1 MSKERFNRII
11 YEAYD
16 KYKTHTEQQ
25 QNNQKIAVQR
35 LRSQGKRVK
44 VVLII
49 LLNKEEFIH
58 KCKTDKEFS
67 EMWKLKIEER
77 ELSYNER
84 NELYKQRVGEYVE
97 DTDARWEMS
106 TSKTFVDD
114 LNDMNIPT
122 KLLTL
127 TYQNEKIEVYE

>member
-67 EMWKLKIEER
+67 EMWGLKIEER
-77 ELSYNER
+77 ELSWEER
-84 NELYKQRVGEYVE
+84 VQWVMKNTDVEWENLYIVE
-97 DTDARWEMS
+97 EINKES
-106 TSKTFVDD
+106 S
-114 LNDMNIPT
+114 PT
-122 KLLTL
+122 KLITVEH
-127 TYQNEKIEVYE
+127 NGEKIEVHE